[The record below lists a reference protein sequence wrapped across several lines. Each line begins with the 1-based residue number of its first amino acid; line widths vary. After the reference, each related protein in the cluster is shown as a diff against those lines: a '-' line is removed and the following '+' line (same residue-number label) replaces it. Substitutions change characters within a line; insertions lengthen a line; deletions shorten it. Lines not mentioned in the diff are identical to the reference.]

1 MFLDRAEIEIIAG
14 GGGRGCSSFRREKY
28 VPFGGPDGG
37 DGGKGGDVI
46 FVVDP
51 RRITL
56 QDFRYRRTFQADRGQ
71 HGQGSGKTGRSAEDL
86 IVPVPPGTM
95 IHDAETGEA
104 LEDMTQP
111 GQRFVVARGGRGGR
125 GNLRFV
131 TSTNR
136 APRNFEEGRPGETC
150 RVRLELKIIA
160 DVGLV
165 GFPNAG
171 KSTFLAAVSDA
182 RPKIADYPFTT
193 LSPNLGVA
201 RLDDE
206 REVVIADIPGIL
218 EGAHE
223 GKGLG
228 LEFLRHIER
237 TRVLLFL
244 VDLSSDDPAADFEKL
259 RNELRLYGK
268 DLVHRPYLI
277 VLTKADLFETAVV
290 PPALSNRSDVRVISA
305 VSGVGVRPLLEE
317 VERMSRAQISRAT
330 ESEGGSL
337 EERASS

>member
-1 MFLDRAEIEIIAG
+1 MFLDRAEIEVIAG
-14 GGGRGCSSFRREKY
+14 GGGKGCSSFRREKY

-56 QDFRYRRTFQADRGQ
+56 QDFRYKRTFRADRGQ
-71 HGQGSGKTGRSAEDL
+71 HGQGSGRTGRSAEDL
-86 IVPVPPGTM
+86 LIPVPPGTL
-95 IHDAETGEA
+95 IHDADTGEA

-111 GQRFVVARGGRGGR
+111 EQRYVAARGGRGGR

-136 APRNFEEGRPGETC
+136 APRNFEEGRPGET
-150 RVRLELKIIA
+150 RRIRLELKIIA

-171 KSTFLAAVSDA
+171 KSTFLASVSEA

-201 RLDDE
+201 RLDED

-237 TRVLLFL
+237 TRVLLFI
-244 VDLSSDDPAADFEKL
+244 VDLSSSDPVSDFEKL
-259 RNELRLYGK
+259 RNELRLYGR
-268 DLVHRPYLI
+268 DLLDRPFLI
-277 VLTKADLFETAVV
+277 VLTKADLFETPPV
-290 PPALSNRSDVRVISA
+290 PPAFADRSDVRVISA
-305 VSGVGVRPLLEE
+305 VRGEGVRPLLEE
-317 VERMSRAQISRAT
+317 VERMSRAQISRGA
-330 ESEGGSL
+330 EGGSL
-337 EERASS
+337 EGSPSS